1 MIDFLHA
8 LTNAGTGG
16 ILGIAGAAVSGWLKI
31 KGMKAQA
38 EIEREMVKLQIDKGT
53 IAADSADFQASQKA
67 AQHESDALV
76 SVASIAE
83 KPWQKGLLIWHFVFK
98 GSVRPLLAVGVHILA
113 GILYFRMP
121 EQYQDV
127 ILQQIFTIA
136 FAYGGWYFGQRDL
149 NKRLFSE

>member
-1 MIDFLHA
+1 MDWLNA

-16 ILGIAGAAVSGWLKI
+16 IIGILGSGASAYFKI

-113 GILYFRMP
+113 GILYFQMP

-136 FAYGGWYFGQRDL
+136 FAYGGWYFGMRDL
-149 NKRLFSE
+149 NKRIFSE

>member
-1 MIDFLHA
+1 MDWVQA

-16 ILGIAGAAVSGWLKI
+16 ILGIVGSVASGWLKI

-53 IAADSADFQASQKA
+53 IEADSADFQASQKA
-67 AQHESDALV
+67 AQHESDALI
-76 SVASIAE
+76 SVANIAE
-83 KPWQKGLLIWHFVFK
+83 SPWQKGLLIWHFVFK
-98 GSVRPLLAVGVHILA
+98 GSVRPLLAVGVHMLA
-113 GILYFRMP
+113 GILYFQMP
-121 EQYQDV
+121 EQYQDI